1 MTPQPEIRI
10 GDAERE
16 AAVTALGEHYAAGRL
31 TKEEYDERAEIAW
44 TAKTNSALWPLF
56 ADLPRP
62 QAAPRPAYSSA
73 GRGPRSHRSP
83 GGALPALLFVVVAVI
98 AVKLLTHLWVL
109 PLVGVFWLLWVRSSY
124 PSRRAQRWDRRQ
136 SWDQGRNRR

>member
-1 MTPQPEIRI
+1 MSPQPEIRI

-31 TKEEYDERAEIAW
+31 TKEEYDERAAIAW

-62 QAAPRPAYSSA
+62 QAGPPPRAVSAPPRRHPDH
-73 GRGPRSHRSP
+73 RGHWL
-83 GGALPALLFVVVAVI
+83 GAVMMPFFVVLVVI
-98 AVKLLTHLWVL
+98 AIAKHIPLLV
-109 PLVGVFWLLWVRSSY
+109 LVGIFWLLWAKTSSQA
-124 PSRRAQRWDRRQ
+124 RRNARRREWENRW
-136 SWDQGRNRR
+136 GRG

>member
-1 MTPQPEIRI
+1 MNPRPELRI

-31 TKEEYDERAEIAW
+31 TKEEYDERAAVAW

-62 QAAPRPAYSSA
+62 QAGPPPTPVSAPRRRQHDH
-73 GRGPRSHRSP
+73 RGSWM
-83 GGALPALLFVVVAVI
+83 GAAMMPVLVVLVVLAITKHLP
-98 AVKLLTHLWVL
+98 VL
-109 PLVGVFWLLWVRSSY
+109 ILVGIFWLLWAKTSSQA
-124 PSRRAQRWDRRQ
+124 RRDARRRQ
-136 SWDQGRNRR
+136 WDDGWGRR

>member
-1 MTPQPEIRI
+1 MNPQPEIRI

-31 TKEEYDERAEIAW
+31 TKEEYDERAGIAW

-62 QAAPRPAYSSA
+62 QAGPPPR
-73 GRGPRSHRSP
+73 
-83 GGALPALLFVVVAVI
+83 AV
-98 AVKLLTHLWVL
+98 
-109 PLVGVFWLLWVRSSY
+109 S
-124 PSRRAQRWDRRQ
+124 PSRRSQHDHRGHWLGAVMMPIFLVLVVLAIAKHLPLLVLVGIFWLMWAKTSSHARRNARRRQ
-136 SWDQGRNRR
+136 WDDVWGRR

>member
-1 MTPQPEIRI
+1 MNPQPEIRI

-31 TKEEYDERAEIAW
+31 TKEEYDERAGVAW

-62 QAAPRPAYSSA
+62 QTGPRPTYSRTA
-73 GRGPRSHRSP
+73 GRPRVERQSGWVTFGLAP
-83 GGALPALLFVVVAVI
+83 ILMAVI
-98 AVKLLTHLWVL
+98 ALAVIAHL
-109 PLVGVFWLLWVRSSY
+109 PLLVLVGIFWLLWFRTTHHV
-124 PSRRAQRWDRRQ
+124 RRAQRWERRR
-136 SWDQGRNRR
+136 SWDHEWHQR

>member
-1 MTPQPEIRI
+1 MNPRPELRI

-31 TKEEYDERAEIAW
+31 TKEEYDERAGIAW

-62 QAAPRPAYSSA
+62 QAAPPPKPVPAPHRRQHDH
-73 GRGPRSHRSP
+73 RGHWLGPVMIP
-83 GGALPALLFVVVAVI
+83 VLVVLVALAIAHELPVLILLGI
-98 AVKLLTHLWVL
+98 
-109 PLVGVFWLLWVRSSY
+109 FWLLWAKTTSQA
-124 PSRRAQRWDRRQ
+124 RRDTRRRQ
-136 SWDQGRNRR
+136 WDDGWGRR